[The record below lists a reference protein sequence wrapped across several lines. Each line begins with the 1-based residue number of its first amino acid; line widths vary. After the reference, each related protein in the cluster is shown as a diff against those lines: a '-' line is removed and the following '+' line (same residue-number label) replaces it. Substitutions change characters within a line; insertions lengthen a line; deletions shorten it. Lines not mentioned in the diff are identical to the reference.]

1 MEILKDARDCSSP
14 LTPKGVG
21 CWHGREVVVVRA
33 ALLLVLW
40 PWSCATFLSPFR
52 LPFISAS
59 AIRVEH

>member
-1 MEILKDARDCSSP
+1 MGILKDAQDCSSP
-14 LTPKGVG
+14 LTPNGVG
-21 CWHGREVVVVRA
+21 GWHGREVVVRA

-40 PWSCATFLSPFR
+40 PWSCATFLSPFL